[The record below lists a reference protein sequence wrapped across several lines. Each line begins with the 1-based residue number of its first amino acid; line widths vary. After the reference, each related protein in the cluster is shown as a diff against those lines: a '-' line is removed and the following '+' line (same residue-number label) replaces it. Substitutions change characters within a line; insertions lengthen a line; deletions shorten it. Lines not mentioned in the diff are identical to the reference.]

1 MDFIKK
7 IVLEL
12 WCMAYGVG
20 LFILATWPITL
31 SLGVCVL
38 FVMLPR
44 KKRTR
49 LS

>member
-20 LFILATWPITL
+20 LFILATWPIAL

-38 FVMLPR
+38 FVAIPR
-44 KKRTR
+44 KKRNR
-49 LS
+49 AS